1 MLKSL
6 AIRNVGLA
14 SDLELHLA
22 RRFNIIGG
30 NNGAGKSF
38 LLDLCWWALTR
49 TWADEQALPSSGQSK
64 ASINVEVAGK
74 TATKEIHSVYSRENQ
89 SWPVDNSRPAMPGIV
104 VYIRVDGSFSVW
116 DPARNYWRK
125 DPLRPS
131 AYHFNKSDVWNG
143 LDVGGIRVCEGL
155 ERDWVNWQEA
165 NKNQFDSLKSVLSE
179 LSAPGEPLKPGPPRR
194 LHLGEGKDRPT
205 LNINGSEIPV
215 SLASA
220 GVRRIL
226 AIAYILVW
234 TWYEHHI
241 ASQLLGKQPDNRFV
255 VLFDEPETHLHPRWQ
270 RAIIPALFSA
280 LGELQWEGAKVDKNW
295 TPQFFVSTHS
305 PLVMASLEPIFSPGL
320 DQLLHLEVQKGQIRV
335 ANDLYAKQG
344 DVANWLVSEFFG
356 LDQARSQ
363 EAEGAIEQAEE
374 WMRASLQEKEA
385 LDDKQKIHER
395 LLQLLPEHDPFWP
408 RWVMSAQPQLVSHG
422 KAE

>member
-14 SDLELHLA
+14 SDLELHWA

-49 TWADEQALPSSGQSK
+49 TWADEQALPNPGPSK
-64 ASINVEVAGK
+64 ACIDAEVVGK
-74 TATKEIHSVYSRENQ
+74 TNTKEIRSVYSREKQ
-89 SWPVDNSRPAMPGIV
+89 SWPLDNSRPAMPGLV

-125 DPLRPS
+125 DPSRPS

-165 NKNQFDSLKSVLSE
+165 NKSQFDSLKSVLRE
-179 LSAPGEPLKPGPPRR
+179 LSAPNEPLKPGSPRR
-194 LHLGEGKDRPT
+194 LYLGEGKDRPT
-205 LNINGSEIPV
+205 IDIDGSEIPV

-220 GVRRIL
+220 GARRIL

-241 ASQLLGKQPDNRFV
+241 ASRLLGKDPDNRFV

-270 RAIIPALFSA
+270 RTIIPALLSA
-280 LGELQWEGAKVDKNW
+280 LGELRWEGIKVDKDY

-305 PLVMASLEPIFSPGL
+305 PLVLASLEPIFSPAL
-320 DQLLHLEVQKGQIRV
+320 DQLLHLEVQNGQIRV
-335 ANDLYAKQG
+335 TDSLYAKQG

-356 LDQARSQ
+356 LDQARSKEAEDAIE
-363 EAEGAIEQAEE
+363 EAEGL
-374 WMRASLQEKEA
+374 MRTSPQEKEG
-385 LDDKQKIHER
+385 LEDKQRIHGR
-395 LLQLLPEHDPFWP
+395 LLELLPEHDPFWP
-408 RWVMSAQPQLVSHG
+408 RWVMWAQPQLISDREVR
-422 KAE
+422 